1 MQSPFVRRPIH
12 RGLLVSLFVAMAS
25 GSSFASEDNAGND
38 DSEPARIYST
48 PAERREAGVKHQL
61 LENLTLSI
69 LAEFEYVGDRYRP
82 LNLSSRIRDHDFGK
96 TLQMTLAATPRPW
109 LGLELV
115 YQYEADRQSERH
127 SVDEAIASVKVADFE
142 GEFGKLYLPFGVYF
156 SRFVSGPLLEFGE
169 TRAQGAVFSYSPE
182 NRLHSG
188 VFLYRGKKDTGW
200 GLVVEGSAF
209 AFLKVGGSYLS
220 DLADAKQG
228 LSLCGNDGDCRR
240 VAGAS
245 AYAVAASGQVEVTA
259 EFLTALR
266 SFAQPGADGTRPRAW
281 NVEVALLPQ
290 ADLSVA
296 LRLEGSADLEGAP
309 SHRTG
314 ASLAWRVARNASV
327 TLEYLHSRGIAEDAS
342 RRVVDRGD
350 RVGAQLSLAF

>member
-1 MQSPFVRRPIH
+1 MQVPFVRRPLH
-12 RGLLVSLFVAMAS
+12 RRLLVSLFVAMAA
-25 GSSFASEDNAGND
+25 GTSFAAEDHAGND
-38 DSEPARIYST
+38 DGEPARIYST

-61 LENLTLSI
+61 LENLTLSV

-82 LNLSSRIRDHDFGK
+82 LNSSSRIRDHDFGK
-96 TLQMTLAATPRPW
+96 TLQLALAATPRPW
-109 LGLELV
+109 FGMELV

-127 SVDEAIASVKVADFE
+127 SLDEAIASVKVADFE
-142 GEFGKLYLPFGVYF
+142 GEFGKLYVPFGVYF

-169 TRAQGAVFSYSPE
+169 TRAQGAVLSYAPDG
-182 NRLHSG
+182 RLHSG

-200 GLVVEGSAF
+200 GFAVEASAF
-209 AFLKVGGSYLS
+209 AFLKAGVTYLS

-228 LSLCGNDGDCRR
+228 PSLCGNDGDCRR

-266 SFAQPGADGTRPRAW
+266 SFAQPGAGGTRPRAW
-281 NVEVALLPQ
+281 NVEVALFPQ

-296 LRLEGSADLEGAP
+296 LRLEGSADLNDAP
-309 SHRTG
+309 SHRAG

-327 TLEYLHSRGIAEDAS
+327 ALEYLHSRGTAEDAS
-342 RRVVDRGD
+342 GRAVNRGD
-350 RVGAQLSLAF
+350 RIGAQLSLAF